1 MKDALGSVQS
11 VLLLGGTSEIGL
23 ATVRALVARRAR
35 DVILAARRPTRL
47 EATATELRAAGAS
60 SVELVEFDADDI
72 DSHPKFVEEVF
83 SRAGDIDLVLL
94 SFGVLGH
101 RAGIDLDADE
111 AVEIVRTNYL
121 DAVSV
126 LLPVAR
132 RLHAQGHGTVVV
144 LSSVA
149 GERVRKSNFVYG
161 SSKAGLD
168 GFAQGLGDSLVGSG
182 VHVLIVRPGFVATK
196 MTAGLQPPPLSTSAE
211 VVATAILNGLQ
222 RNARIVWVPPVLR
235 WVMMIVRHMPRALF
249 RRIPL

>member
-23 ATVRALVARRAR
+23 ATVRALVARRTR
-35 DVILAARRPTRL
+35 DVILAARRPSRL
-47 EATATELRAAGAS
+47 EATASELRAAGAS

-72 DSHPKFVEEVF
+72 DAHPKFVEEVF
-83 SRAGDIDLVLL
+83 SRGDIDLVLL

-101 RAGIDLDADE
+101 RAGIDLDSDE
-111 AVEIVRTNYL
+111 AVKIVRTNYV

-149 GERVRKSNFVYG
+149 GERVRRSNFVYG

-168 GFAQGLGDSLVGSG
+168 GFAQGLSDSLVGSG

-196 MTAGLQPPPLSTSAE
+196 MTAGLEPPPLSTSAE
-211 VVATAILNGLQ
+211 AVATEVLKGLQ
-222 RNARIVWVPPVLR
+222 RNAHIVWVPPVLR